1 MCREKIGELDLTPE
15 TIEPVMSSVC
25 TLCNTRKPKRACPAL
40 DRQICAVCCGT
51 KRLTEISCPPTCSYL
66 AASRTHPPAV
76 AQRRQERDLGF
87 ILPLLTELTE
97 PQYQLLLL
105 FQGITLRHSATAIPP
120 LIDADVAEAA
130 ATVASTLETAGKG
143 IIYKHQATSIPAQ
156 RLVQEIEAAMSE
168 LVSRAEARSPALE
181 RDAAIALRQLA
192 RAATEAAKALPADEP
207 PVLLKLLGR
216 IMTKPEAAEG
226 NPVADRPGPSSRLV
240 IPG

>member
-1 MCREKIGELDLTPE
+1 
-15 TIEPVMSSVC
+15 MSSVC
-25 TLCNTRKPKRACPAL
+25 PLCTTRKPKRACPAL

-76 AQRRQERDLGF
+76 AQRRQERDLRF

-105 FQGITLRHSATAIPP
+105 FQGITLRHAAAAIPP

-156 RLVQEIEAAMSE
+156 RLVQEIEATMSE
-168 LVSRAEARSPALE
+168 LVSRAEARGPALE
-181 RDAAIALRQLA
+181 RDAAVALRQLA
-192 RAATEAAKALPADEP
+192 RAATDAAKALPEDEQ

-216 IMTKPEAAEG
+216 IMTKPDAAEG
-226 NPVADRPGPSSRLV
+226 NSVTDRPGPSSRLV

>member
-1 MCREKIGELDLTPE
+1 
-15 TIEPVMSSVC
+15 MSSVC
-25 TLCNTRKPKRACPAL
+25 PLCTTRKPKRACPAL

-76 AQRRQERDLGF
+76 AQRRQERDLRF

-105 FQGITLRHSATAIPP
+105 FQGITLRHSAAAIPP

-168 LVSRAEARSPALE
+168 LVSRAEARGPALE
-181 RDAAIALRQLA
+181 RDAAVALRQLA
-192 RAATEAAKALPADEP
+192 RAATEAAKALPEDEP

-216 IMTKPEAAEG
+216 IMTKPDAAEG
-226 NPVADRPGPSSRLV
+226 NSVTDRPGPSSRLV